1 MPKRPRK
8 TKRHYLGANG
18 LTAEDQGKLR
28 AYAERIIRLRHEQE
42 VLAEDIKA
50 VLGEA
55 DAAGFKKAML
65 RKVVAEKMAADKPI
79 DARLRLEVDA
89 AMLDT
94 FRHALGLLTDT
105 PLGQAALK
113 AESRRDA
120 PAPQPAP
127 PAAAPPPAPAAAPE
141 RAPEITVKPGLG
153 DPGEIPGFLDRRKK
167 RKSTITT
174 GDPPPLADQP
184 ATDTPLPEP
193 AAVSVSGQPITEA
206 PFEEGP

>member
-1 MPKRPRK
+1 MAKRPRK
-8 TKRHYLGANG
+8 PKRHYLGANG

-42 VLAEDIKA
+42 ILAEDIKA
-50 VLGEA
+50 ALGEA
-55 DAAGFKKAML
+55 DAAGFKQAML
-65 RKVVAEKMAADKPI
+65 RKVVAEKMAADKPSA
-79 DARLRLEVDA
+79 ARADTDA

-105 PLGQAALK
+105 PLGQAALA
-113 AESRRDA
+113 AESRRD
-120 PAPQPAP
+120 P
-127 PAAAPPPAPAAAPE
+127 PAAPPQPAAAPE
-141 RAPEITVKPGLG
+141 RAPDITVKPGLG

-167 RKSTITT
+167 RKSAITT

-193 AAVSVSGQPITEA
+193 AAVSGQPITDA
-206 PFEEGP
+206 PFQEGP

>member
-1 MPKRPRK
+1 MAKRPRK

-42 VLAEDIKA
+42 LLAEDIKA
-50 VLGEA
+50 ALGEA

-65 RKVVAEKMAADKPI
+65 RKVVAEKMAAEKPSA
-79 DARLRLEVDA
+79 ARADTDA

-105 PLGQAALK
+105 PLGQAALA
-113 AESRRDA
+113 AESRRD
-120 PAPQPAP
+120 P
-127 PAAAPPPAPAAAPE
+127 PAAQPPPKPSAAPE
-141 RAPEITVKPGLG
+141 RAPDITVKPGLG

-167 RKSTITT
+167 RQSAITT

-193 AAVSVSGQPITEA
+193 AAASVSGQPITEA
-206 PFEEGP
+206 PFQEGP